1 MGLNARKRKEKK
13 LVEKYGEVPRPRRFP
28 WAKVLLILIAL
39 ALIGTGGVYSYKRV
53 KPKVAD
59 WYASYNA
66 KKSATPKASPSA
78 TATTQESVTK
88 EEEQI
93 MTATIKTTKGDIEI
107 ELFKKDAPKTVEN
120 FQKLAD
126 KGYYDGIIFHRVIQD
141 FMIQTGD
148 PTGTGTG
155 GESAF
160 GKDFEDEDNDHK
172 MEPGV
177 IAMANRGPNT
187 NGSQFF
193 IVTEKRQAHLEGRH
207 TIFGKVTKGMDV
219 VKAIA
224 AVEVDGNDKP
234 RTEVKMEKVTVT
246 KK

>member
-13 LVEKYGEVPRPRRFP
+13 LIERYGEVPQPKRFP
-28 WAKVLLILIAL
+28 WLKVIGAIIAL
-39 ALIGTGGVYSYKRV
+39 AVIGWLGTWGYK
-53 KPKVAD
+53 KASPKVSD

-66 KKSATPKASPSA
+66 KRTATPQPGTTSSPTKQSDSK
-78 TATTQESVTK
+78 QEEKTV
-88 EEEQI
+88 
-93 MTATIKTTKGDIEI
+93 TATIKTTKGDIEI

-120 FQKLAD
+120 FEKLAE

-160 GKDFEDEDNDHK
+160 GKDFADEDNDYK
-172 MEPGV
+172 MEPGMV
-177 IAMANRGPNT
+177 AMANRGPNT

-207 TIFGKVTKGMDV
+207 TIFGKVTNGMDV

-224 AVEVDGNDKP
+224 AVDVDSNDKP
-234 RTEVKMEKVTVT
+234 LQDVKMEKVTVT
-246 KK
+246 RK